1 MFVVAN
7 NLGRRQPPP
16 PDNPEGLKHCTQA
29 PVALSDNERRTQHIG
44 IAMVKPPE
52 VGLAE
57 LRVELDR
64 IDAEMQELLI
74 ARSEVTDRVEQ
85 VKRRAGTAGSAF
97 RPGREAEI
105 MRMLARRHRGSYP
118 FDGTENIWRVIIA
131 TSTFTQVPY
140 TVYGDASGG
149 DAPIRD
155 SVRFHFG
162 FTVPF
167 VPLINAKEVI
177 EAVDAR
183 PSDLGVFPRAQSME
197 TGAWWRLL
205 HGENRP
211 KIIARLPFVE
221 RENHPSGIPVFVIA
235 KPLKE
240 AAVREGIVASLW
252 MERWHA
258 GIPAA
263 LESLGAR
270 LEATAG
276 IESGLSLLVTH
287 PGTLSAEA
295 LLAGLKNLGCH
306 VRYDEVGSH
315 AAAYSV

>member
-1 MFVVAN
+1 M
-7 NLGRRQPPP
+7 
-16 PDNPEGLKHCTQA
+16 
-29 PVALSDNERRTQHIG
+29 S
-44 IAMVKPPE
+44 KPPE
-52 VGLAE
+52 TGLAE

-64 IDAEMQELLI
+64 IDADMQELLI
-74 ARSEVTDRVEQ
+74 ARSGVTDKVEQ

-105 MRMLARRHRGSYP
+105 MRMLATRHRGSYP

-140 TVYGDASGG
+140 AVHGDISGG

-167 VPLINAKEVI
+167 LPVTSAADVI

-183 PSDLGVFPRAQSME
+183 PSDLGVFPHAQSME
-197 TGAWWRLL
+197 TGAWWRRL
-205 HGENRP
+205 HGDNRP

-221 RENHPSGIPVFVIA
+221 RANHPSGIPVFVIA

-240 AAVREGIVASLW
+240 AAVREEIVASIWL
-252 MERWHA
+252 ERWRPEVPSA
-258 GIPAA
+258 IEA
-263 LESLGAR
+263 LGGR
-270 LEATAG
+270 IEASAG

-287 PGTLSAEA
+287 PGGVSREAVMAALASA
-295 LLAGLKNLGCH
+295 GCH
-306 VRYDEVGSH
+306 ARYEEVGSH
-315 AAAYSV
+315 SAAFSV

>member
-1 MFVVAN
+1 M
-7 NLGRRQPPP
+7 
-16 PDNPEGLKHCTQA
+16 
-29 PVALSDNERRTQHIG
+29 S
-44 IAMVKPPE
+44 KPPE
-52 VGLAE
+52 AGLAE
-57 LRVELDR
+57 LRIELDR
-64 IDAEMQELLI
+64 IDAAMQELLI

-85 VKRRAGTAGSAF
+85 VKRKAGTAGSAF

-105 MRMLARRHRGSYP
+105 MRMLAERHRGSYP

-140 TVYGDASGG
+140 AVHGDISGG

-167 VPLINAKEVI
+167 LPQTGAADVI
-177 EAVDAR
+177 EAVAAR

-197 TGAWWRLL
+197 TGAWWRRL
-205 HGENRP
+205 HGEDRP

-235 KPLKE
+235 RPLKE
-240 AAVREGIVASLW
+240 AAVREEIVASLW
-252 MERWHA
+252 LERWHS

-263 LESLGAR
+263 LEALGAR
-270 LEATAG
+270 LEASAG

-287 PGTLSAEA
+287 PGVVPAQTVVKAIRA
-295 LLAGLKNLGCH
+295 LGCH

-315 AAAYSV
+315 AAAYAV